1 MVMGDDKDRLGG
13 FVGRGG
19 ESNELLDIRA
29 EQLLFTAMVCP
40 DPKSACIFLHAAITR
55 SPTFP
60 SVTLL
65 LKFLSPFPMRWL
77 NCICAEK

>member
-1 MVMGDDKDRLGG
+1 MIKIDW
-13 FVGRGG
+13 GG

-65 LKFLSPFPMRWL
+65 SFSVLSP
-77 NCICAEK
+77 